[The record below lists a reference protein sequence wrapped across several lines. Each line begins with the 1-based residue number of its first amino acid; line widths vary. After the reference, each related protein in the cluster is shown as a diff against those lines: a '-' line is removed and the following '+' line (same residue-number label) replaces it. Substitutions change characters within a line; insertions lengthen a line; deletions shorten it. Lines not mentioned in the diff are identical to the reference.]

1 MENNLSKKTYF
12 MKNNVLRSLFKN
24 NLLYAKQFIFKNNL
38 FKIAYFKT
46 TYYKEKWLLLF
57 HCYFN

>member
-12 MKNNVLRSLFKN
+12 MKNNVLRSLFKTT
-24 NLLYAKQFIFKNNL
+24 YFMQNNL

-46 TYYKEKWLLLF
+46 TYFMKNNLLRREMVIIISLLL
-57 HCYFN
+57 